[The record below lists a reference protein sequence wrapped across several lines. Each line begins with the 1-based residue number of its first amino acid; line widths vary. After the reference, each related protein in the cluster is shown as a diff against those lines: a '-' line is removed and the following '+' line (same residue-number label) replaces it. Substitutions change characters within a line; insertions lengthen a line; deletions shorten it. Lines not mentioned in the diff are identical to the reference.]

1 MIVRPIRPAIGSL
14 NAICA
19 LFCCHVL
26 AETAYSPAKYREKC
40 QGMSLAAKLVS
51 TPQRENSATGSRYDY
66 QTMWGL
72 TLLFQQHDS
81 DEDYAIIFEFHDDVA
96 LLNNST
102 QPSSIRFYQVKSKA
116 TVGGW
121 ALTKLLRR
129 EPAKKKDGTKYDKPS
144 IVDKMF
150 DGVAKF
156 NDEVLSVDFVS
167 NQPSTF
173 SNSNASFFFSECKPN
188 DFKKIVSSIQ
198 EVNPTATEAQVGLLG
213 FRHTD
218 LSLNDAEA
226 HIKGRLQTFVS
237 KHLGVIRFSPEAV
250 YKAIIDDCRRR
261 ANFSGSYAS
270 LSDAIKLK
278 GLTRDNVQEWLD
290 AISKDTR
297 APDWGEISPKINYPF
312 AEELQIGNEYRIY
325 QSVALNSADT
335 ATHRVRLSIR
345 KSLASVIN
353 NTLLDLGGMI
363 AHAMIDAEPM
373 AKKYLS
379 PFSQARLKAM
389 IIYEIYTHSET

>member
-1 MIVRPIRPAIGSL
+1 
-14 NAICA
+14 
-19 LFCCHVL
+19 
-26 AETAYSPAKYREKC
+26 
-40 QGMSLAAKLVS
+40 MSLAEKLVL

-81 DEDYAIIFEFHDDVA
+81 VEDYAIIFEFHDDVA

-156 NDEVLSVDFVS
+156 NGEILSVEFVS

-173 SNSNASFFFSECKPN
+173 SNSNASFLFSECKPD

-226 HIKGRLQTFVS
+226 HTKGRLQTFVS
-237 KHLGVIRFSPEAV
+237 KHLGVVRFSPEAV

-261 ANFSGSYAS
+261 ANFTGSYAS
-270 LSDAIKLK
+270 LSDAIKSK

-290 AISKDTR
+290 AISRDTR
-297 APDWGEISPKINYPF
+297 APDWGEISPKLNYPF

-335 ATHRVRLSIR
+335 ATHRVRLSVR

-353 NTLLDLGGMI
+353 NTSLDLGGMI
-363 AHAMIDAEPM
+363 AHAMIDAEPT

-389 IIYEIYTHSET
+389 IIYEIYTHSETRTI